1 MQPDTS
7 TPSKF
12 STILCLTNLFAG
24 KEDSLEIFTPEN
36 SYIMYAG
43 TKNEKKVWLQKLRTT
58 IAMALHGPEA
68 TEKDEIG
75 NYYQLFVVFILSTC
89 SVTSDIA
96 RYFAQIV
103 LDPLD

>member
-1 MQPDTS
+1 
-7 TPSKF
+7 
-12 STILCLTNLFAG
+12 
-24 KEDSLEIFTPEN
+24 
-36 SYIMYAG
+36 MYAG

-58 IAMALHGPEA
+58 IAMALHGVEA

-75 NYYQLFVVFILSTC
+75 NYYQHFIVFILSIC

-103 LDPLD
+103 LDPLE